1 MYYLV
6 REDLDL
12 NNKVRLVGYVIWDK
26 LFCEKLV
33 GLFIVVLLNV
43 LYSLGIVWIYRGE

>member
-12 NNKVRLVGYVIWDK
+12 NNKVRLVGYATWDK
-26 LFCEKLV
+26 LLCEKSV
-33 GLFIVVLLNV
+33 GSPIVVLLNV
-43 LYSLGIVWIYRGE
+43 LYSSGTVWIHRGE